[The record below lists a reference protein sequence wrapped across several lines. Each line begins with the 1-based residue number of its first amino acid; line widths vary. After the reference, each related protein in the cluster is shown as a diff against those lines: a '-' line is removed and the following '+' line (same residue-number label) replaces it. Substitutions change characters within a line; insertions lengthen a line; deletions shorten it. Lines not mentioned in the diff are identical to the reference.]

1 MGKNQETFLILDG
14 NALLHRAWH
23 ALPPLTTKDGTVVHA
38 AYGFAMVLEKMLE
51 QYRPTYMAV
60 AWDTKD
66 PTFRHEK
73 FKAYKAQR
81 EQKAQELYDQIPIIQ
96 EILNVFNIPSL
107 EAPGFEADD
116 IIATLADKASSKNI
130 HTYIVTGDL
139 DALQLVD
146 PTNTVVFF
154 QKGISQTKHYDEK
167 AVFDRYGLSPKQL
180 IDYKALRG
188 DPSDN
193 IPGVSGIG
201 EKTAIELVQKHGS
214 IQGII
219 QALKDGLIPDKYA
232 KKLAGQEQV
241 MQESRELVL
250 MVHDV
255 PVSFKFSN
263 SKVQTPDLTKL
274 LSLYRDLEFRSLL
287 RKHAEEIPA
296 PPAPKKQVFRKSPL
310 SVVRH
315 INQFQD
321 ELNNLSDQ
329 SLGLML
335 LEQAQDLF
343 GATLSGLVISDGVYT
358 IIFPNP
364 DQAALDLVMKKLA
377 STQTIVVHDLK
388 KLIHLTDWSVGDRYF
403 DLMLAS
409 YLLHSGSRSH
419 DLASVVNEFADLK
432 IAQVPEHCTT
442 DKEHASLAALVSAFP
457 KLSKTMAEELESTGI
472 TKVFKEIETPL
483 IPILHEMETNGIK
496 LNVKALSVFSKELK
510 KELDRLTKAIH
521 EQAGEEVNINSP
533 SQLATIL
540 FEKLNLPAK
549 GIKKTQKGFSTA
561 APELEK
567 LMDAHPIIPLISE
580 YRELAKLQSTYVE
593 ALPELVGSDGRLHTT
608 FNQTVTATGRLS
620 SSNPNLQNIPIKT
633 ELGNKIRQAFIADK
647 GRKLLALDYSQIEL
661 RLVAHLA
668 KDKFFISAFNEGADI
683 HTRTAA
689 EIAGIKEAEVTKEQ
703 RRAAKA
709 VNFGV
714 IYGMGPRALAHD
726 TGMSFNEA
734 QDFIDRYF
742 TLHKS
747 VREYLDGTKAFAHTE
762 GYVETLFG
770 RRRYLPELE
779 SGLPMLVAAGERMAI
794 NMPVQGTA
802 ADLMKKAM
810 IEVHGWLKQSG
821 WPAKM
826 LLQVHDEIVI
836 EVASD
841 AVDKVAK
848 GIKEIMENIADLSVP
863 LVVDVE
869 VGTNWGD
876 MESWKK

>member
-1 MGKNQETFLILDG
+1 MANRKETFLILDG

-51 QYRPTYMAV
+51 QYQPTYMAV
-60 AWDTKD
+60 AWDTKE

-81 EQKAQELYDQIPIIQ
+81 EEKAQELYDQIPIIQ
-96 EILNVFNIPSL
+96 NILSVFNIPSL
-107 EAPGFEADD
+107 AAPGFEADD
-116 IIATLADKASSKNI
+116 IIATLADQASQKEI
-130 HTYIVTGDL
+130 HTFIVTGDL

-154 QKGISQTKHYDEK
+154 QKGISETKHYDEQ
-167 AVFDRYGLSPKQL
+167 AVFDRYGFTPKQL
-180 IDYKALRG
+180 VDYKALRG

-193 IPGVSGIG
+193 IPGVPGIG
-201 EKTAIELVQKHGS
+201 EKTAVLLVQEHHD
-214 IQGII
+214 IAGII
-219 QALKDGLIPDKYA
+219 QALKDGLIPEKFA
-232 KKLAGQEQV
+232 KKLKGQEQV
-241 MQESRELVL
+241 MQDSLDLVK

-255 PVSFKFSN
+255 PISFKFSH
-263 SKVQTPDLTKL
+263 SKVRQPDLNKL

-287 RKHAEEIPA
+287 RKHAQEIPP
-296 PPAPKKQVFRKSPL
+296 PPAPKKPIFKKSPL
-310 SVVRH
+310 TVVRH
-315 INQFQD
+315 LNQFQTD
-321 ELNNLSDQ
+321 LHQLANDA
-329 SLGLML
+329 LGIML

-343 GATLSGLVISDGVYT
+343 GATLSGLIISDGSRT

-364 DQAALDLVMKKLA
+364 NQAALDLTEQKLTQA
-377 STQTIVVHDLK
+377 SSVIVHDLK
-388 KLIHLTDWSVGDRYF
+388 KLAHLTGWPAADRYF

-419 DLASVVNEFADLK
+419 DLASIVNEHLQLK
-432 IAQVPEHCTT
+432 IAEIPEHCAS
-442 DKEHASLAALVSAFP
+442 DKEHASLAALVSAYP
-457 KLSKTMAEELESTGI
+457 KLAKIMSDELASTNM
-472 TKVFKEIETPL
+472 TKVFKEIEMPL
-483 IPILHEMETNGIK
+483 IPVLFELEQNGIK
-496 LNVKALSVFSKELK
+496 LDVKALAVFSKELK

-521 EQAGEEVNINSP
+521 EQAGEELNINSP

-540 FEKLNLPAK
+540 FEKLNLPTK

-567 LMDAHPIIPLISE
+567 LTAAHPIVPLISE

-593 ALPELVGSDGRLHTT
+593 ALPELVGQDGRLHTT

-647 GRKLLALDYSQIEL
+647 GQKLIAADYSQIEL

-668 KDKFFISAFNEGADI
+668 KDKSFINAFNEGADI
-683 HTRTAA
+683 HIRTAA
-689 EIAGIKEAEVTKEQ
+689 EIAGIAEDQVTKEM

-709 VNFGV
+709 INFGV
-714 IYGMGPRALAHD
+714 IYGMGAHALARS
-726 TGMSFNEA
+726 TGQSFREA

-742 TLHKS
+742 ILHKS
-747 VREYLDGTKAFAHTE
+747 VREYLDGTKAFAHAE

-779 SGLPMLVAAGERMAI
+779 SGLPMLVASGERMAI

-802 ADLMKKAM
+802 ADLMKMAM

-848 GIKEIMENIADLSVP
+848 GIKEIMENIAQLSVP

-869 VGTNWGD
+869 VGTNWGE
-876 MESWKK
+876 MEAWKK

>member
-1 MGKNQETFLILDG
+1 MANIKETFLILDG

-23 ALPPLTTKDGTVVHA
+23 ALPPLTTKNGTVVHA
-38 AYGFAMVLEKMLE
+38 AYGFTMVLEKMLE
-51 QYRPTYMAV
+51 QYQPTYMAV
-60 AWDTKD
+60 AWDT
-66 PTFRHEK
+66 PELTFRHKK
-73 FKAYKAQR
+73 FEAYKAQR
-81 EQKAQELYDQIPIIQ
+81 EEKAQELYDQIPIIQ
-96 EILNVFNIPSL
+96 EILRVFNIPSL

-116 IIATLADKASSKNI
+116 IIATLADKASKKDI

-146 PTNTVVFF
+146 ATNTVVFF
-154 QKGISQTKHYDEK
+154 QKGISETKHYDVQ
-167 AVFDRYGLSPKQL
+167 AVFDRYGFAPLQL

-193 IPGVSGIG
+193 IPGVPGVG
-201 EKTAIELVQKHGS
+201 EKTAILLVQEHKS
-214 IQGII
+214 IAGII
-219 QALKDGLIPDKYA
+219 QALKDGLIPEKFA
-232 KKLAGQEQV
+232 KKLKGQEKV
-241 MQESRELVL
+241 MQESLELVQ

-255 PVSFKFSN
+255 PFSFKFSN
-263 SKVQTPDLTKL
+263 SKVQKPDLNQL

-287 RKHAEEIPA
+287 RKHAKEIPA
-296 PPAPKKQVFRKSPL
+296 PPAPKKKVFTKSPL

-315 INQFQD
+315 INQLEE
-321 ELNNLSDQ
+321 ELNNLNGDA
-329 SLGLML
+329 LGLML
-335 LEQAQDLF
+335 LEQAEDLF
-343 GATLSGLVISDGVYT
+343 GATLSGLVISDGINT

-364 DQAALDLVMKKLA
+364 DQAALDMTAQKI
-377 STQTIVVHDLK
+377 TQAQSVIVHDLK
-388 KLIHLTDWSVGDRYF
+388 KLIHLTGWTSDDRYF

-432 IAQVPEHCTT
+432 IAQIPEYCTS
-442 DKEHASLAALVSAFP
+442 DKEYAILAALAGSFP
-457 KLSKTMAEELESTGI
+457 KLAITMSEELASTGM
-472 TKVFKEIETPL
+472 TKVFKEIELPL
-483 IPILHEMETNGIK
+483 VPVLFEMETNGIK
-496 LNVKALSVFSKELK
+496 LDVKALATFSKELK
-510 KELDRLTKAIH
+510 KELDRLTTAIH
-521 EQAGEEVNINSP
+521 EHAGEEVNINSP

-540 FEKLNLPAK
+540 FEKLDLPTK

-567 LMDAHPIIPLISE
+567 LMATHSIIPLISE

-593 ALPELVGSDGRLHTT
+593 ALPQLVKSDGRIHTT

-633 ELGNKIRQAFIADK
+633 ELGNKIRQTFIADK
-647 GRKLLALDYSQIEL
+647 GKKLIAADYSQIEL

-668 KDKFFISAFNEGADI
+668 KDKSLINAFNEGADI

-689 EIAGIKEAEVTKEQ
+689 EIAGVAESKVTKDL

-709 VNFGV
+709 INFGV
-714 IYGMGPRALAHD
+714 IYGMGPHALARS
-726 TGMSFNEA
+726 TGKSFKEA
-734 QDFIDRYF
+734 QDFIDQYF
-742 TLHKS
+742 VLHKS
-747 VREYLDGTKAFAHTE
+747 VREYLDGTKAFAHAE

-779 SGLPMLVAAGERMAI
+779 SGVPMLVAAGERMAI

-802 ADLMKKAM
+802 ADIMKMAM
-810 IEVHGWLKQSG
+810 IEVQGWLKQSG

-836 EVASD
+836 EVATD

-848 GIKEIMENIADLSVP
+848 GVKEIMENIFDLSVP
-863 LVVDVE
+863 LVADVE

-876 MESWKK
+876 MEKWK